1 MTMEHVSTFFKIEN
15 DIFYKLGFEK
25 GREKV
30 KIKIVKNLLTQ
41 TDYSIAKI
49 ASLAVT
55 TEAFVEKIKQEL
67 Q

>member
-1 MTMEHVSTFFKIEN
+1 
-15 DIFYKLGFEK
+15 LRK